1 MAINEAVNI
10 GINVDGTASVEKAAN
25 SYEDLGD
32 AVAKTQ
38 LEAER
43 LALQYGINDVKTQE
57 AIATAAKYKREL
69 ADLDTVIELNASSME
84 LLVSVTQSLVGGFS
98 AAVGA
103 AALFGG
109 SSEDLTRVLTKVQ
122 AALALTEG
130 LNNLQRELP
139 RAVTGLTA
147 KFRTLNI
154 TLRTTS
160 GILKG
165 LGIGALLVGIGLLL
179 KNIDKVVAK
188 LKEWGDALGITNF
201 ALEAQVKVQAAVN
214 KNIEREIA
222 LLEAQGKSQDII
234 LNKRIE
240 AAKEAKRLADLEL
253 ELAKFRKEGVE
264 EAEQA
269 QLDAINNIAI
279 AEANLTTFNKE
290 QLKERQKAQQEFNQQ
305 MFTMQFEEYLQNKE
319 RLKNLRDL
327 DRLYQAESK
336 NQVQQNRL
344 LRQIELKQQFQEERD
359 MLENAYDM
367 NLITEQEYID
377 LSLKQND
384 NHKQK
389 LIQSDR
395 EYSQAKRD
403 IEEQTATEVS
413 QMLLD
418 LNSVFQGQREN
429 QNKQEFERD
438 KALNIAQTLIST
450 YFAAQRAYASQLTAT
465 PDSPIRAAIAAAAA
479 ITGGLARVAA
489 IRRVKFNDP
498 NATNTASSA
507 SGTSA
512 VPRFQ
517 APSTRIPGGGD
528 EFTQVRRVYV
538 TERDITNVQDKVKVT
553 ESLSQF

>member
-10 GINVDGTASVEKAAN
+10 GINVEGTASVEKAAN

-43 LALQYGINDVKTQE
+43 LANTFGINDKRTQE
-57 AIATAAKYKREL
+57 AIKVAGQYKQQMEQLDFAIDGARGGIDTLFRATQGVVAGFEVAA
-69 ADLDTVIELNASSME
+69 
-84 LLVSVTQSLVGGFS
+84 
-98 AAVGA
+98 GA

-109 SSEDLTRVLTKVQ
+109 QSEELEKLLVKVQ
-122 AALALTEG
+122 GAMVLGQGLKDIKEFGPAMKTAVKDTLSWVKSLRLARVALA
-130 LNNLQRELP
+130 
-139 RAVTGLTA
+139 
-147 KFRTLNI
+147 
-154 TLRTTS
+154 
-160 GILKG
+160 G
-165 LGIGALLVGIGLLL
+165 LGIGAIVIAFQAFKNQLGGIIDFFKDLSDAVGL
-179 KNIDKVVAK
+179 
-188 LKEWGDALGITNF
+188 TNF
-201 ALEAQVKVQAAVN
+201 AAEELIKTQEQNIDVLNRELAVMEAKGVSEDKLYKKRLEIAQAEEKLAQSRLAIIEEGAEGYEEAVKVAADATN
-214 KNIEREIA
+214 AIA
-222 LLEAQGKSQDII
+222 VLTATED
-234 LNKRIE
+234 
-240 AAKEAKRLADLEL
+240 KRLT
-253 ELAKFRKEGVE
+253 
-264 EAEQA
+264 
-269 QLDAINNIAI
+269 DAY
-279 AEANLTTFNKE
+279 
-290 QLKERQKAQQEFNQQ
+290 KERLKARAEFNQQ

-327 DRLYQAESK
+327 DRVYQAESK

-367 NLITEQEYID
+367 NLITEQEYLD

-384 NHKQK
+384 NHKNK

-418 LNSVFQGQREN
+418 LNSVFQGQKEDQSR
-429 QNKQEFERD
+429 QEFERE
-438 KALNIAQTLIST
+438 KALSIAQTLIST

-489 IRRVKFNDP
+489 IRRVRYNDP
-498 NATNTASSA
+498 NASDTASA
-507 SGTSA
+507 VGGTSP
-512 VPRFQ
+512 VPRFN

-538 TERDITNVQDKVKVT
+538 TERDITNVQEKVKVT

>member
-1 MAINEAVNI
+1 
-10 GINVDGTASVEKAAN
+10 
-25 SYEDLGD
+25 
-32 AVAKTQ
+32 
-38 LEAER
+38 
-43 LALQYGINDVKTQE
+43 
-57 AIATAAKYKREL
+57 
-69 ADLDTVIELNASSME
+69 ME

-109 SSEDLTRVLTKVQ
+109 SSEDLTRVLTRVQ

-130 LNNLQRELP
+130 LNNLQTQLP

-147 KFRTLNI
+147 KFRTLNV

-160 GILKG
+160 GLLKG

-222 LLEAQGKSQDII
+222 LLEAQGKSQDEI
-234 LNKRIE
+234 LKKRIE

-253 ELAKFRKEGVE
+253 ELAQFRKEGVE

-305 MFTMQFEEYLQNKE
+305 IFTMQFEEYLQNKE

-336 NQVQQNRL
+336 NQVQENRL
-344 LRQIELKQQFQEERD
+344 LRQIELEKQFKEERD
-359 MLENAYDM
+359 MLENALDM
-367 NLITEQEYID
+367 ELITQEQYDE

-384 NHKQK
+384 NHKKK

-395 EYSQAKRD
+395 EYAQAKRD

-429 QNKQEFERD
+429 QNKQEFERE
-438 KALNIAQTLIST
+438 KALSIAQTLIST

-512 VPRFQ
+512 VPRFN

>member
-38 LEAER
+38 REAER
-43 LALQYGINDVKTQE
+43 LALQYGINEVTTDE
-57 AIATAAKYKREL
+57 ALPTAAKYSREL
-69 ADLDTVIELNASSME
+69 VDLDTVIELNASSME

-98 AAVGA
+98 AAIGA

-109 SSEDLTRVLTKVQ
+109 SSEDLTRVLTRVQ

-130 LNNLQRELP
+130 LNNLQTQLP
-139 RAVTGLTA
+139 TAVTGLTA

-160 GILKG
+160 GLLKG
-165 LGIGALLVGIGLLL
+165 LSIAGLLVGIGFLL
-179 KNIDKVVAK
+179 KNLDAVINK

-222 LLEAQGKSQDII
+222 LLEAQGKSQDEI
-234 LNKRIE
+234 LKKRIE
-240 AAKEAKRLADLEL
+240 AAKEAQRLADLEL
-253 ELAKFRKEGVE
+253 ELAQFRKEGVE

-344 LRQIELKQQFQEERD
+344 LRQIEFKKQFQEERD

-367 NLITEQEYID
+367 NLITEQEYLD

-384 NHKQK
+384 NHKNK
-389 LIQSDR
+389 LIQADR

-418 LNSVFQGQREN
+418 LNSVFQGQKEDQSR
-429 QNKQEFERD
+429 QEFERE
-438 KALNIAQTLIST
+438 KALSIAQTLIST

-489 IRRVKFNDP
+489 IRRVRYNDP
-498 NATNTASSA
+498 NASDTASAVGS
-507 SGTSA
+507 TSP
-512 VPRFQ
+512 VPRFN

-538 TERDITNVQDKVKVT
+538 TERDITNVQEKVKVT